1 MRQWVVVEME
11 NGLVRDTI
19 LGIYGPFD
27 NEALAN
33 AFAEA
38 YALQMQHLLI
48 QVFEL
53 NKELKNG

>member
-11 NGLVRDTI
+11 NGLVRDTV
-19 LGIYGPFD
+19 LCIYGPSD
-27 NEALAN
+27 NEQLAH

-38 YALQMQHLLI
+38 YALQMQDHLI

-53 NKELKNG
+53 NWELK

>member
-11 NGLVRDTI
+11 DGLVRDTV

-27 NEALAN
+27 NEGLAN

-38 YALQMQHLLI
+38 YGLQMQSHLI

-53 NKELKNG
+53 NRELKNG